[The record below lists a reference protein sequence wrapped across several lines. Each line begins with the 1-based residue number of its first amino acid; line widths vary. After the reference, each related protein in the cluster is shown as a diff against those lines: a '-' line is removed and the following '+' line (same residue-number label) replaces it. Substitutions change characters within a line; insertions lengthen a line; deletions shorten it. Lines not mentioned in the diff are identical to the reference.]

1 MSLLNLEN
9 KRRSRSRTPLKVILG
24 IGALATVL
32 TLAQTLAANI
42 NINTGPVEFGQ
53 GVAQTTSCDQDGLTV
68 TPLSTFVTSG
78 DGYFNFTG
86 IGLTDISS
94 NCLGTDFL
102 ISAYP
107 DTGSALELDSGGA
120 TVARITFDGAS
131 TDTVTSGKTGTSYF
145 DGGIADA
152 TSTGFTLVLA
162 SSPNRATDVYKI
174 TLETQAHD
182 TTVSYA
188 IGDTGPAGGMIFMTP
203 EESGDG
209 NYYEVAPKTWY
220 DGSYDPAIEWGDG
233 STGCTTTLLNTGT
246 AIGTGQANTD
256 LITAVCSGGAAFE
269 AASLTL
275 GGYSDW
281 FLPSI
286 EELNALYQNI
296 TSAGL
301 ASNET
306 ELSNDYYWSSSEID
320 WTDGDYGPATVVQ
333 DFFFLDGSY
342 DSYPKSQM
350 YDLDKT
356 RPIRSFAGGASI
368 APTPFVSTP
377 LASFDAATPD
387 AVTGSSW
394 ADQGSVG
401 NNLTLTGSPALIAGA
416 NPYVAFNTGGGSSQ
430 YAMGSVG
437 ALPVGTNRMTVEMWV
452 NFTTDPIFG
461 AWESL
466 FAWNPSGEHMF
477 SLSFTH
483 GGLGINTGNSELMGF
498 GIASPDLRN
507 QWHHLVVVMSTGS
520 YTTHKIYLDGVRQ
533 TLSLESDCPAG
544 DCGTPY
550 PTNFGNGNFSISNY
564 EGSADEKIGALK
576 IYRGEMPAS
585 TVSAHN
591 TAFQSRN
598 S

>member
-1 MSLLNLEN
+1 MHRLEAVRLFTEFASTHTGPERDLLQQQWNMHVNPALQNRVWSDEQKQILQLIEDGIEN
-9 KRRSRSRTPLKVILG
+9 TDPDRLDAARWLG
-24 IGALATVL
+24 IKGRPGSGKSEAMAHGAVQAAAKGAAVLLLCPTGALLCSYREKIPDNDRIDIETLHSAFVIRREADEVVQYAPPTRLRRYDLIMIDEASQIEDSVFMKMIVAVRELPQRPMVCIAADLKQLRPVGSGGMMATL
-32 TLAQTLAANI
+32 LAKI
-42 NINTGPVEFGQ
+42 S
-53 GVAQTTSCDQDGLTV
+53 TT
-68 TPLSTFVTSG
+68 FA
-78 DGYFNFTG
+78 G

-320 WTDGDYGPATVVQ
+320 WTFGDYSPATVVQ
-333 DFFFLDGSY
+333 DFFSCC
-342 DSYPKSQM
+342 S
-350 YDLDKT
+350 
-356 RPIRSFAGGASI
+356 
-368 APTPFVSTP
+368 
-377 LASFDAATPD
+377 
-387 AVTGSSW
+387 
-394 ADQGSVG
+394 
-401 NNLTLTGSPALIAGA
+401 
-416 NPYVAFNTGGGSSQ
+416 
-430 YAMGSVG
+430 
-437 ALPVGTNRMTVEMWV
+437 
-452 NFTTDPIFG
+452 
-461 AWESL
+461 
-466 FAWNPSGEHMF
+466 
-477 SLSFTH
+477 
-483 GGLGINTGNSELMGF
+483 
-498 GIASPDLRN
+498 
-507 QWHHLVVVMSTGS
+507 
-520 YTTHKIYLDGVRQ
+520 
-533 TLSLESDCPAG
+533 
-544 DCGTPY
+544 
-550 PTNFGNGNFSISNY
+550 
-564 EGSADEKIGALK
+564 
-576 IYRGEMPAS
+576 
-585 TVSAHN
+585 
-591 TAFQSRN
+591 
-598 S
+598 